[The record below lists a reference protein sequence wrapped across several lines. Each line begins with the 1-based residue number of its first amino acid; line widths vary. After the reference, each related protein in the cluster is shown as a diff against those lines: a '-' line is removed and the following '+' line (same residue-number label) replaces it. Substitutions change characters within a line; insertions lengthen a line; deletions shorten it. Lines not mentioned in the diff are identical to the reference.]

1 MMIRRLYLCVK
12 ERLKDVLLADRFQK
26 ALSRNEQA
34 AAELDA
40 VVRGILHK

>member
-1 MMIRRLYLCVK
+1 MIWRLYIWVK
-12 ERLKDVLLADRFQK
+12 QRLKDFFFADSFQQALL
-26 ALSRNEQA
+26 RNEQA